1 MKMTERNYK
10 YRGFG
15 TRIFSGNEALGNL
28 RAEVERLEVK
38 KAFII
43 CGQSIAKEK
52 KLLERVKK
60 ELGTR
65 FAGIFDGLQTDSP
78 APIVEEAAQAV
89 ENAGADLIIPVGGGT
104 AAVSARAIAM
114 RIGEQKSF
122 HEMATKYPPN
132 QLPVSPKLLSPKIP
146 IIQILTLPTTAMLRS
161 GAAIK
166 DMDELRRIELYDPKT
181 RAISMIWD
189 TEAVMTAAPNV
200 FLNTCMGF
208 LSGSIRNLAQP
219 SPVAIA
225 HADHVE
231 VFHLAKKYVP
241 QIISAPNDPE
251 PRMQLMAAGYMINRS
266 SEYDSTDQPRANF
279 SILSGAGGSI
289 NTRYKCGQGPCG
301 AVLGPAS
308 LRYSLPA
315 AESDLAIAAR
325 AVGIADNSTPDAIAA
340 EAVIVEI
347 ENFYKEINQPSR
359 LRDLGVPKEDIP
371 RIAEDTMIHFFIR
384 HDARTSNHQAD
395 LERMLKEIW

>member
-1 MKMTERNYK
+1 MTERNYK

-15 TRIFSGNEALGNL
+15 TRVFAGNEALGNL
-28 RAEVERLEVK
+28 RAEVERLEAK
-38 KAFII
+38 KAFVI
-43 CGQSIAKEK
+43 CGQSISKEK
-52 KLLERVKK
+52 KLLERVKN
-60 ELGTR
+60 ELGSR
-65 FAGIFDGLQTDSP
+65 FIGIFEGLQTDSP
-78 APIVEEAAQAV
+78 APVVEEAAQAV
-89 ENAGADLIIPVGGGT
+89 EKAGADLIIPVGGGT

-132 QLPVSPKLLSPKIP
+132 QLPFSPKLSAPKIP
-146 IIQILTLPTTAMLRS
+146 IIQVLTLPTTAMLRS

-166 DMDELRRIELYDPKT
+166 DMDELRRLELYDPKT

-189 TEAVMTAAPNV
+189 TEAVMTAAPGV

-208 LSGSIRNLAQP
+208 LGGSIRNLAQP
-219 SPVAIA
+219 SPIAIA

-241 QIISAPNDPE
+241 KILSDPTDPE

-315 AESDLAIAAR
+315 AEADLATAAR
-325 AVGIADNSTPDAIAA
+325 SVGIADISTTDAMAA
-340 EAVIVEI
+340 EAAITEI
-347 ENFYKEINQPSR
+347 ENFYKKINQPSR

-384 HDARTSNHQAD
+384 HDSRTSNHQAE
-395 LERMLKEIW
+395 LERMLNEIW